1 LNAANL
7 ARHAIPDARDFR
19 ARQSLARR
27 RDLLD
32 NAHRTGTGQRMDFT
46 IPDELLALKER
57 TERFVRDEIMP
68 READPR
74 QGAHG
79 LSDQF
84 RLELVALAK
93 RAGLLSPH
101 VGREWGGL
109 GLDHRGKAV
118 VFEAAGYAPLAT
130 IAMNIFAP
138 DEGNMHLL
146 EQVGD
151 IRQKEEW
158 LRPLAAGM
166 IRSCFMMT
174 EPAPGSG
181 SDPSML
187 LTAARRDPGG
197 TRGDFIIDG
206 EKWLITGAVG
216 ANLAIVMVRT
226 EDDPLGP
233 AGATM
238 FLAPM
243 DAQGIHVERVLDTMD
258 QYMSGGHAVVRLD
271 GLRVPESAVL
281 GRVGQGFRYAQARL
295 APARL
300 THCMRWLGAARR
312 AHDIATDYAR
322 RRTAFGKP
330 LGEHEGVGFMLA
342 DNEMDIHT
350 ALLAIWHCAWVL
362 DQGQRGRHESSMAK
376 VICSEAIWRVVDRC
390 VQILGG
396 LGITDDTI
404 VARLFREIRPFR
416 IYDGPSEV
424 HRWSIAQRVLRS
436 GPR

>member
-1 LNAANL
+1 
-7 ARHAIPDARDFR
+7 
-19 ARQSLARR
+19 
-27 RDLLD
+27 
-32 NAHRTGTGQRMDFT
+32 MDFA
-46 IPDELLALKER
+46 IPDELLDLQER
-57 TERFVRDEIMP
+57 AAIFVREQIIPLEHDN
-68 READPR
+68 RLH
-74 QGAHG
+74 AHG
-79 LSDQF
+79 PSEEF
-84 RLELVALAK
+84 RRELVALGR

-101 VGREWGGL
+101 VGTEWGGL
-109 GLDHRGKAV
+109 DHRATAV
-118 VFEAAGYAPLAT
+118 VFEAAGYSPLGP
-130 IAMNIFAP
+130 IALNCFAP
-138 DEGNMHLL
+138 DEANMHLL
-146 EQVGD
+146 EQVAEE
-151 IRQKEEW
+151 RQKEEY
-158 LRPLAAGM
+158 LRPLAAGD

-187 LTAARRDPGG
+187 LTTARRDPPKSHGG
-197 TRGDFIIDG
+197 NRGDFVIDG

-216 ANLAIVMVRT
+216 AKFAIIMAKNDS
-226 EDDPLGP
+226 DDLGP

-243 DAQGIHVERVLDTMD
+243 DASGIHIERVLDTLDGFMA
-258 QYMSGGHAVVRLD
+258 GGHAAIRLA

-281 GRVGQGFRYAQARL
+281 GKVGQGFRYAQARL

-312 AHDIATDYAR
+312 CHDIAVDYAR
-322 RRTAFGKP
+322 RRHAFGKP

-350 ALLAIWHCAWVL
+350 CRLAIWHCAWVL

-376 VICSEAIWRVVDRC
+376 VICSEAIWRIVDRSMQ
-390 VQILGG
+390 VLGG

-404 VARLFREIRPFR
+404 VARIFREVRPFR

-424 HRWSIAQRVLRS
+424 HRWSIAQRVLR
-436 GPR
+436 GGGA

>member
-1 LNAANL
+1 MDF
-7 ARHAIPDARDFR
+7 AIPA
-19 ARQSLARR
+19 
-27 RDLLD
+27 
-32 NAHRTGTGQRMDFT
+32 
-46 IPDELLALKER
+46 ELLTLRER
-57 TERFVRDEIMP
+57 TEAFVRAEILP
-68 READPR
+68 READQR

-79 LSDQF
+79 PSEEF
-84 RLELVALAK
+84 RRELMALAR

-118 VFEAAGYAPLAT
+118 VFEAAGYSPLAP
-130 IAMNIFAP
+130 IAMNVFAP
-138 DEGNMHLL
+138 DEANMHLL
-146 EQVGD
+146 EQVAD
-151 IRQKEEW
+151 ADQKEAW
-158 LRPLAAGM
+158 LRPLAAGD

-174 EPAPGSG
+174 EPAPGAG
-181 SDPSML
+181 ADPSML
-187 LTAARRDPGG
+187 LTTARRDGG
-197 TRGDFIIDG
+197 SNSGDFVIDG

-216 ANLAIVMVRT
+216 AKLAIVMAKN
-226 EDDPLGP
+226 DSDALGP

-243 DAQGIHVERVLDTMD
+243 EAPGIHIERVLDTLD
-258 QYMSGGHAVVRLD
+258 QYMAGGHAVIRIE

-281 GRVGQGFRYAQARL
+281 GRVGEGFRYAQARL

-342 DNEMDIHT
+342 DNEMDLHT
-350 ALLAIWHCAWVL
+350 SRLVIWHAAWVL
-362 DQGQRGRHESSMAK
+362 DQGERGRHESSMAK
-376 VICSEAIWRVVDRC
+376 VICSEAIWRVVDRSMQ
-390 VQILGG
+390 VLGG

-404 VARLFREIRPFR
+404 VARLFREVRPFR

-424 HRWSIAQRVLRS
+424 HRWSIAQRVLRIGGS
-436 GPR
+436 G